1 MSKEADKLFKEMF
14 QDVPDNYIDRD
25 EVILMEIL
33 IELKK
38 LNKVK

>member
-33 IELKK
+33 VEMKK

>member
-1 MSKEADKLFKEMF
+1 MSKEADKLFEEMF

-33 IELKK
+33 VELKK

>member
-14 QDVPDNYIDRD
+14 QDVPDSYIDRS
-25 EVILMEIL
+25 EVILVEIL
-33 IELKK
+33 IEMKK